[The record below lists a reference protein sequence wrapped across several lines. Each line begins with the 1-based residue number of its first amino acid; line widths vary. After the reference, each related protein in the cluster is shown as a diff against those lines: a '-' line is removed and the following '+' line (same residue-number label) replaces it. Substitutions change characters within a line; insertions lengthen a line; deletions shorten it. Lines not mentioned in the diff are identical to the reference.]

1 MIILLRGSYARI
13 GVKDNLQQLWSDDY
27 TNERELGLNQF
38 GIRCGMCG
46 DLYYVDEATKARIAA
61 ADETGPDNPFQ
72 CEDCETE
79 YDDLAYEG

>member
-1 MIILLRGSYARI
+1 MLESESKIISNNSGAMITPT
-13 GVKDNLQQLWSDDY
+13 K
-27 TNERELGLNQF
+27 EKLGLNQF

-61 ADETGPDNPFQ
+61 AVETGLDNPFR

>member
-1 MIILLRGSYARI
+1 MLESESKIISNNSGAMITPT
-13 GVKDNLQQLWSDDY
+13 K
-27 TNERELGLNQF
+27 EKLGLNQF